1 MGELGMVKCS
11 HYRLLTQ
18 HLISKRRITKGCTR
32 STHSGGCEVD
42 RLLFVPGEPR
52 RYSAIML
59 NMFFGDFKMSNPLQY
74 LIDESTKFSKCEE
87 AIKSIVEKLESCSR
101 GIDSLGIKKLKKSI
115 EISFVE
121 ETRKFKTV
129 CKNGKVTIL
138 SSRYRT
144 GWFFDSEGN
153 PIDSTIEETLVD
165 MVSTDFQ
172 LDLTPNTPFE

>member
-1 MGELGMVKCS
+1 
-11 HYRLLTQ
+11 
-18 HLISKRRITKGCTR
+18 
-32 STHSGGCEVD
+32 
-42 RLLFVPGEPR
+42 
-52 RYSAIML
+52 
-59 NMFFGDFKMSNPLQY
+59 MSNPLQY

-121 ETRKFKTV
+121 ETRKFKTI